1 MYPRDPSDAQ
11 DSGAINFAWLVR
23 LRFGAIA
30 GQIATVL
37 IVDYVMEILIPVGLL
52 SGIIALELATNIAAL
67 LYSRSAGRK
76 IREWHLIALMSFDVV
91 LLTVLLYLT
100 GGPYN
105 PFSFLYLVHIALA
118 AVVLP
123 PRLSWV
129 LVALS
134 AALFGALFIDHRPLR
149 GSHEDLHVRGM
160 FVAFGVAAAF
170 IVYFVQ
176 RVTRAMAVLDRELLE
191 QRKTMERSAKLASLA
206 SLAAG
211 AAHELSTPLSTI
223 AVVANELERG
233 IARDASKES
242 AIEDAR
248 LIRDEVERCRGILRQ
263 MSAGAGQSTGEQFVE
278 VPLRELVGS
287 ALSELTQQE
296 RARVELVAGDDDARV
311 EVPLQALA
319 QALRAVVKNAIQA
332 STEAVTMRA
341 TKKDRRVELAV
352 VDRGVGITPENLERV
367 GEPFFTTKEPGQ
379 GQGLGLFLTR
389 TLVERLGG
397 AFEIESSVGRGTRAV
412 IVLVAKDGARG

>member
-1 MYPRDPSDAQ
+1 MYAQ

-30 GQIATVL
+30 GQIVTIL
-37 IVDYVMEILIPVGLL
+37 IVDYVMEILIPVGILAAV
-52 SGIIALELATNIAAL
+52 IAVELASNVAAI
-67 LYSRSAGRK
+67 LYSRSGVLK
-76 IREWHLIALMSFDVV
+76 IREWHLAALLSLDVV
-91 LLTVLLYLT
+91 LLTALLYLT

-129 LVALS
+129 LVAQS
-134 AALFGALFIDHRPLR
+134 AVLFGLLFVDHRPLR

-176 RVTRAMAVLDRELLE
+176 RVAGALAARDRELME

-223 AVVANELERG
+223 AVVATELERG
-233 IARDASKES
+233 IERGSSKES

-248 LIRDEVERCRGILRQ
+248 LIRGEVERCRGILRQ

-287 ALSELTQQE
+287 ALAELTQQE
-296 RARVELVAGDDDARV
+296 RARVEVLSGDDETRV

-319 QALRAVVKNAIQA
+319 QALRAVVKNGIQA
-332 STEAVTMRA
+332 SNGAVTMRA
-341 TKKDRRVELAV
+341 TQKNKRVELAV
-352 VDRGVGITPENLERV
+352 VDQGVGIAPENLERV

-389 TLVERLGG
+389 TLLERLGG
-397 AFEIESSVGRGTRAV
+397 GFEIESVVGRGTRAV
-412 IVLVAKDGARG
+412 IVLVAKDVQHGT